1 MTGSGSLLR
10 ITYFGKTSFAL
21 ESKETTVL
29 LNPGEWD
36 GKPMVPDDFDCRVI
50 VATNHEDDAMG
61 NAAKIAVNSKAW
73 ILGNEATIEK
83 AREQGAKAWLLHVLQ
98 NEVPY
103 EIPGLRVVS
112 FALQKGSTQ
121 TGETIENIGLH
132 IDIGMMKVAY
142 LGDTRVRGPFGDL
155 EVNVMIVPVSGEG
168 VFQVK
173 DAVSLCIDA
182 QPQIGIPV
190 RWTSDEQ
197 PQKFIRYIEQFG
209 VGTIPFR
216 MEPGQTL
223 KVDWAAGHDFQHK
236 VVDSA
241 ESEPE

>member
-1 MTGSGSLLR
+1 MLR
-10 ITYFGKTSFAL
+10 ITYFGRTSFAL
-21 ESKETTVL
+21 ESKETIVL
-29 LNPGEWD
+29 LNPGVWD
-36 GKPMVPDDFDCRVI
+36 GEPVVPDDFDCRVI
-50 VATNHEDDAMG
+50 VVTNHEDDAMG

-73 ILGNEATIEK
+73 VLGNETTIER
-83 AREQGAKAWLLHVLQ
+83 AREQGAKAWLLHVLE

-103 EIPGLRVVS
+103 EIPGLKVVP

-121 TGETIENIGLH
+121 TGETIENLGLQ
-132 IDIGMMKVAY
+132 IDIGHMKVAY

-155 EVNVMIVPVSGEG
+155 EVNVMIVPVGGEG

-182 QPQIGIPV
+182 QPQIGIPA

-209 VGTIPFR
+209 MGTIPFK

-223 KVDWAAGHDFQHK
+223 DVRWAAGHEFQHK
-236 VVDSA
+236 IIDTA
-241 ESEPE
+241 ESESE